1 MGGSHPSTAPF
12 CVERK
17 IMDKI
22 RICCPCHFGL
32 ESVLKFEVTK
42 LGGEEITV
50 SDGKVTFSGGV
61 EMVARANICLSTAE
75 RVLIELGSFR
85 AMTFEQLF
93 EGTAALPLEQFI
105 GKTDAFPVK
114 GHSINSKLH
123 SIPDCQRIIKKAA
136 SKRLGNRYGV
146 TWLEES
152 GAVHQL
158 QFNILKDIC
167 TIWLDTSG
175 AGLHKRGYRKNSN
188 SAPIKETLAAGLI
201 DLARVRADSIVCDPM
216 CGSGTLLIEAAYKA
230 MNIAPG
236 LRRSFAAQEWQ
247 QIPEEIWRYERERAV
262 ESVRRDTAFKGL
274 GSDIDPSAVDLTI
287 ENARKAG
294 VGARIDV
301 RERDVKSF
309 TPPEGAIT
317 VCNPPYGERL
327 LDIKAAEELYKRL
340 GERLHPDAQHPCVI
354 ISPDEDFEK
363 HFGKKAD
370 KKRKLYNG
378 MIKCDLYMY
387 FK

>member
-1 MGGSHPSTAPF
+1 M
-12 CVERK
+12 EK
-17 IMDKI
+17 IKL
-22 RICCPCHFGL
+22 CCPCHFGL

-50 SDGKVTFSGGV
+50 SDGKVSFTGGI
-61 EMVARANICLSTAE
+61 EMIARANICLATAE
-75 RVLIELGSFR
+75 RVLVELGSFR
-85 AMTFEQLF
+85 AESFEQLF
-93 EGTAALPLEQFI
+93 EGTTALPLERFI

-136 SKRLGNRYGV
+136 SKRLGGRYGV

-167 TIWLDTSG
+167 TVYLDTSG
-175 AGLHKRGYRKNSN
+175 QGLHKRGYRKNSN

-201 DLARVRADSIVCDPM
+201 DLARVRSDSIVCDPM

-230 MNIAPG
+230 LGIAPG

-247 QIPEEIWRYERERAV
+247 QIPEEVWKEERSRVLGLARQEA
-262 ESVRRDTAFKGL
+262 AFKAF
-274 GSDIDPSAVDLTI
+274 GSDIDPEAVDLTV

-294 VGARIDV
+294 VLSRMEI
-301 RERDVKSF
+301 RERDVKNF

-327 LDIKAAEELYKRL
+327 LDIRAAEELYKRL
-340 GERLHPDAQHPCVI
+340 GERLHPDAKHPCVI
-354 ISPDEDFEK
+354 ISPDENFET

>member
-1 MGGSHPSTAPF
+1 
-12 CVERK
+12 
-17 IMDKI
+17 MDKI

-247 QIPEEIWRYERERAV
+247 QIPEEIWKSERERAV

>member
-1 MGGSHPSTAPF
+1 
-12 CVERK
+12 
-17 IMDKI
+17 
-22 RICCPCHFGL
+22 
-32 ESVLKFEVTK
+32 
-42 LGGEEITV
+42 
-50 SDGKVTFSGGV
+50 
-61 EMVARANICLSTAE
+61 
-75 RVLIELGSFR
+75 
-85 AMTFEQLF
+85 
-93 EGTAALPLEQFI
+93 
-105 GKTDAFPVK
+105 
-114 GHSINSKLH
+114 
-123 SIPDCQRIIKKAA
+123 
-136 SKRLGNRYGV
+136 
-146 TWLEES
+146 
-152 GAVHQL
+152 
-158 QFNILKDIC
+158 
-167 TIWLDTSG
+167 
-175 AGLHKRGYRKNSN
+175 
-188 SAPIKETLAAGLI
+188 
-201 DLARVRADSIVCDPM
+201 
-216 CGSGTLLIEAAYKA
+216 

-247 QIPEEIWRYERERAV
+247 QIPEEIWKSERERAV